1 MSLPASS
8 SPFIC
13 REVSH
18 RASASSLPFFSFSL
32 ILVHLCVCV
41 WWLMSCHMK
50 GPSFELRQRPFWRR
64 GQGEMRFECRYFSCF
79 DDPRHS
85 SGQLRYDRSL
95 VLMSP
100 AGPGHSLV
108 HVALEQDVDLG
119 PQEKGFPKTG
129 GYLAFALHLIFQ
141 RFSRSQCIYFVNAFI
156 LIIWR
161 LLWLFLLLCKPVFV
175 VFVADTRIMT
185 INHLFLFFAVAVFV
199 NRRRFPMLQEDSNFG
214 CHCEALFT
222 TSSAAGILTE
232 WGSQHEKS
240 SLQ

>member
-1 MSLPASS
+1 MARRQATMSLPASS

-32 ILVHLCVCV
+32 ILVHLGVCV

-50 GPSFELRQRPFWRR
+50 GPSFELRQRPCWRR

-129 GYLAFALHLIFQ
+129 GYLAFP
-141 RFSRSQCIYFVNAFI
+141 S
-156 LIIWR
+156 
-161 LLWLFLLLCKPVFV
+161 
-175 VFVADTRIMT
+175 T
-185 INHLFLFFAVAVFV
+185 
-199 NRRRFPMLQEDSNFG
+199 
-214 CHCEALFT
+214 
-222 TSSAAGILTE
+222 
-232 WGSQHEKS
+232 
-240 SLQ
+240 